1 MLRSSHHLAHHRGH
15 AILYEAAD
23 LVRVRTDGLHQPR
36 IARSFADAHALRR
49 EMQAPLVAGRFAEH
63 LREIGTHA
71 LHLLTRSNVR
81 VHFRHVLLK
90 LLGDLRVVGLGERSN
105 AAGNMF
111 DRSADLRV
119 VHEHVHVRA
128 HVGARCMPHHAAAHH
143 AAAAHHS
150 LSGSVGLAASRKR
163 SRDECAGK
171 RRSEAGCQRGEE
183 PLALHAA

>member
-111 DRSADLRV
+111 DRSADLRAWCMNMSMY
-119 VHEHVHVRA
+119 VRMSA
-128 HVGARCMPHHAAAHH
+128 LVACPIMP
-143 AAAAHHS
+143 
-150 LSGSVGLAASRKR
+150 
-163 SRDECAGK
+163 
-171 RRSEAGCQRGEE
+171 
-183 PLALHAA
+183 PLIMLPPPIIP